1 MSGVEKKIELRFSV
15 VFLNLGR
22 RPYLTHLDVSVENGL
37 FRLKPKSG
45 FLRPFLMQSDLSVEN
60 GLFRMKPKSG
70 FLRGLKRAF
79 STRLFSTENSDWR
92 IQSKKCFF
100 DSTFFD

>member
-1 MSGVEKKIELRFSV
+1 MKILFFDKNGPKKQSCISRVFHEKKKRTTMSGVEKKIELRFSV

-45 FLRPFLMQSDLSVEN
+45 FFTQST
-60 GLFRMKPKSG
+60 KG
-70 FLRGLKRAF
+70 FF
-79 STRLFSTENSDWR
+79 Y
-92 IQSKKCFF
+92 
-100 DSTFFD
+100 STFFD